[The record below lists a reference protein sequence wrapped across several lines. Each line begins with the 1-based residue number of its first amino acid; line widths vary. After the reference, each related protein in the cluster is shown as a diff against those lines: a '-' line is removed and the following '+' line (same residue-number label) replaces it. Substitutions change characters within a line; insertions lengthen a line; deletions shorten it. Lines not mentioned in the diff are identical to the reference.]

1 MKIYTVLI
9 TGTTQ
14 FGDIMVILHY
24 TIKIAV
30 CVNASIVTLLPSCN
44 VSIYSAPA
52 DDNGCTWCVSTT
64 PEKVAAKLFLFVLTC
79 FHPVS

>member
-1 MKIYTVLI
+1 MKEESSNCLGLNANHLKIYTVLI

-30 CVNASIVTLLPSCN
+30 CVNASIVTPPPSCN

-52 DDNGCTWCVSTT
+52 DDNGCT
-64 PEKVAAKLFLFVLTC
+64 
-79 FHPVS
+79 